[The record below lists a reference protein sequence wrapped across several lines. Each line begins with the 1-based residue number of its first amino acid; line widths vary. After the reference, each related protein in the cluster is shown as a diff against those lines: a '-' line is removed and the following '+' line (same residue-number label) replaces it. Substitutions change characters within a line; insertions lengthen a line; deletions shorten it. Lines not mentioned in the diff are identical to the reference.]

1 MLSTLSV
8 ASRSAFAATKR
19 TNLALSSALA
29 NGFRGTCAIVLSRI
43 LAVPPNHSSSVFIM
57 GVFTGGPGQRQFSLT
72 RAQVQGRGSSSGHQP
87 GVRRTVSYSDN
98 VALPS
103 LAHSECRVTYDVEPP
118 QHAAALTQALD
129 PLLLGLPFARHNQIL
144 DSAESLPS
152 CTYCCC
158 CTPFVGCCHIPDLA
172 TSREVPPDGRLS
184 LPGHRYSPVYEY
196 KPVRR
201 PSLRRLRAPFYSP
214 GVLSLGTV
222 LISKLAN
229 LAVSALTTPLNERPS
244 EETHNQIPDER

>member
-1 MLSTLSV
+1 M
-8 ASRSAFAATKR
+8 
-19 TNLALSSALA
+19 ALSSALA

-129 PLLLGLPFARHNQIL
+129 PLLLGYHSRGITRYSIPPSLCQAAPTA
-144 DSAESLPS
+144 AVALPS
-152 CTYCCC
+152 S
-158 CTPFVGCCHIPDLA
+158 DAA
-172 TSREVPPDGRLS
+172 TSQISQLLEKYHPTAGYRCLDTATRQFTSTSQSDARRCAG
-184 LPGHRYSPVYEY
+184 YE
-196 KPVRR
+196 RR
-201 PSLRRLRAPFYSP
+201 FTLQACFHWAPF
-214 GVLSLGTV
+214 LSQSWPIWLY
-222 LISKLAN
+222 
-229 LAVSALTTPLNERPS
+229 PP
-244 EETHNQIPDER
+244 